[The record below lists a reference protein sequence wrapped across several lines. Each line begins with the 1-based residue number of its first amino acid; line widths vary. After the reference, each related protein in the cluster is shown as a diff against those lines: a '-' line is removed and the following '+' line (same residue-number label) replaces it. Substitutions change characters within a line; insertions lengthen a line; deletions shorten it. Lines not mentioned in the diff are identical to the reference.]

1 MGQDI
6 VADGLNQI
14 MNAKMIGKRKLVIS
28 RNSKVLVNV
37 LKMMQGDGHIEY
49 KINDDNSI
57 LVEIKKLNMCRAVK
71 PRYYVKKDE
80 TVRYLQRF
88 LPSRNIGVLVLST
101 NKGLL
106 SHHEALEEQIGGS
119 VLAYFY

>member
-1 MGQDI
+1 MGQDV

-14 MNAKMIGKRKLVIS
+14 MNAKMVGKRKLVINRS
-28 RNSKVLVNV
+28 SKVLVNV
-37 LKMMQGDGHIEY
+37 LKMMQENGHIEY
-49 KINDDNSI
+49 KINDDDSVF
-57 LVEIKKLNMCRAVK
+57 VEVKKINVCRAVK

-80 TVRYLQRF
+80 TVKYLQRF
-88 LPSRNIGVLVLST
+88 LPSRNIGILVLST

-106 SHHEALEEQIGGS
+106 SHHEALEKQIGGS